1 MKGLYTYLMILMVL
15 TGCQNPDNDTVG
27 SDDYSKNFYT
37 QEDTVYISTSPTL
50 EYYVLKEEYNKM
62 VQQRKE
68 FFSDSVNDPDF
79 TYRSSYDSFEDIAF
93 KSETGQ
99 DYYYLTY
106 TYFLKK
112 RNNHENYHGE
122 RERLIDL
129 YNSINHIYSIIAR
142 GGTFFSHNK
151 PRIQAYAEW
160 DIYNHLVAKRAVPIS
175 EIDFELEKEAFI
187 ERNRKMLESSN
198 SFEYWGSFTEEERK
212 ATLQEL
218 QALFESLSEK
228 IDRPFYLSCV
238 LGFEERYLHSISVQ
252 S

>member
-1 MKGLYTYLMILMVL
+1 VDKRI
-15 TGCQNPDNDTVG
+15 
-27 SDDYSKNFYT
+27 T
-37 QEDTVYISTSPTL
+37 QEDTVYISTTPDL
-50 EYYVLKEEYNKM
+50 EHYLLKEEYNKM

-68 FFSDSVNDPDF
+68 FFSDSVYDPDF
-79 TYRSSYDSFEDIAF
+79 TYYSSYNSFEDITF

-99 DYYYLTY
+99 DYYYLCY

-112 RNNHENYHGE
+112 RNNHENFHGE

-160 DIYNHLVAKRAVPIS
+160 DIYQHFVLNRAVPIS
-175 EIDFELEKEAFI
+175 EIDFEMAKQVFKEK
-187 ERNRKMLESSN
+187 NRRILESSD
-198 SFEYWGSFTEEERK
+198 SFKFWGDFTEEGKK

-218 QALFESLSEK
+218 ELLFDSLSHK
-228 IDRPFYLSCV
+228 IDNPFYLSCV
-238 LGFEERYLHSISVQ
+238 LGFEERYEHLLPE
-252 S
+252 

>member
-1 MKGLYTYLMILMVL
+1 VNIKAICIHLFVL
-15 TGCQNPDNDTVG
+15 TIFSGCH
-27 SDDYSKNFYT
+27 YSPKEYEIINELIS
-37 QEDTVYISTSPTL
+37 QEDTVYISTYPAL
-50 EYYVLKEEYNKM
+50 KYYVLKEEYNKL

-68 FFSDSVNDPDF
+68 FFSDSIYDPDF
-79 TYRSSYDSFEDIAF
+79 TYHSSYESFEDITY

-106 TYFLKK
+106 TYLLKK
-112 RNNHENYHGE
+112 RYAHDNYQTE
-122 RERLIDL
+122 RENLLEL
-129 YNSINHIYSIIAR
+129 YNSINDIYAIIAR

-151 PRIQAYAEW
+151 PRIPAYVEW

-175 EIDFELEKEAFI
+175 DSDFKMEKEAFI

-218 QALFESLSEK
+218 QVLFESLSEK
-228 IDRPFYLSCV
+228 IGTPFYLSCV
-238 LGFEERYLHSISVQ
+238 LGFEERYEHLLPE
-252 S
+252 

>member
-1 MKGLYTYLMILMVL
+1 MKKGLFTYLIILIAL
-15 TGCQNPDNDTVG
+15 TGCQRPDNEVG
-27 SDDYSKNFYT
+27 SDGHSENPPAT
-37 QEDTVYISTSPTL
+37 GDTVYISTSPTL
-50 EYYVLKEEYNKM
+50 EYYVLKEEYNQL

-68 FFSDSVNDPDF
+68 LFSDSIYDPDF
-79 TYRSSYDSFEDIAF
+79 TYHSSYESFEDITY

-106 TYFLKK
+106 TYLLKK
-112 RNNHENYHGE
+112 RYAHDNYQTE
-122 RERLIDL
+122 RENLLEL
-129 YNSINHIYSIIAR
+129 YNSINDIYAIIAR

-151 PRIQAYAEW
+151 PRIPAYVEW

-175 EIDFELEKEAFI
+175 DSDFELEKEAFI

-218 QALFESLSEK
+218 QVLFESLSEK
-228 IDRPFYLSCV
+228 IGAPFYLSCV
-238 LGFEERYLHSISVQ
+238 LGFEERYEHLLTE
-252 S
+252 

>member
-15 TGCQNPDNDTVG
+15 TGCHNPDNDKVG
-27 SDDYSKNFYT
+27 SEGNSENPHT
-37 QEDTVYISTSPTL
+37 TEDTVYISSSPTL

-68 FFSDSVNDPDF
+68 FFSDSVYDPDF
-79 TYRSSYDSFEDIAF
+79 TYYSSYDSFEDITF

-99 DYYYLTY
+99 DYYYLCY

-112 RNNHENYHGE
+112 RYTHDNYKTE
-122 RERLIDL
+122 RENLLEL
-129 YNSINHIYSIIAR
+129 YNSINDIYAIIAR
-142 GGTFFSHNK
+142 GGSFFSHNK

-160 DIYNHLVAKRAVPIS
+160 DIYNHLVVKRAVPIS

-187 ERNRKMLESSN
+187 ERNHKILESSN
-198 SFEYWGSFTEEERK
+198 SFVYWDSFTEEGRK

-228 IDRPFYLSCV
+228 IDTPFYLSCV
-238 LGFEERYLHSISVQ
+238 VEFEERYQHLISVQ

>member
-15 TGCQNPDNDTVG
+15 TGCQNPDYDTVG
-27 SDDYSKNFYT
+27 SDGNSENPNT

-50 EYYVLKEEYNKM
+50 EYYVLKEEYNKL

-68 FFSDSVNDPDF
+68 FFSDNIYAPDF
-79 TYRSSYDSFEDIAF
+79 TYHSSYDSFEDITF

-99 DYYYLTY
+99 DYYYLCY
-106 TYFLKK
+106 TFFLKK

-160 DIYNHLVAKRAVPIS
+160 DIYNHLVLKRGVPIS
-175 EIDFELEKEAFI
+175 EIDFESEKEAFI
-187 ERNRKMLESSN
+187 ERNRKILESSN
-198 SFEYWGSFTEEERK
+198 SFEYWDSFTEEERK

-218 QALFESLSEK
+218 QVLFESLSEK
-228 IDRPFYLSCV
+228 IDTPFYLSCV
-238 LGFEERYLHSISVQ
+238 LGFEERYQHLISVQ
-252 S
+252 

>member
-1 MKGLYTYLMILMVL
+1 MKGLYTYLMTLMVL

-27 SDDYSKNFYT
+27 PDVYSNNHYAK
-37 QEDTVYISTSPTL
+37 EDTVYISTSPTL
-50 EYYVLKEEYNKM
+50 EYYVLKEEYNKL

-68 FFSDSVNDPDF
+68 FFSDSLNAPDF
-79 TYRSSYDSFEDIAF
+79 TYHSSYDSFEDITF

-99 DYYYLTY
+99 DYYYLCY

-160 DIYNHLVAKRAVPIS
+160 DIYNYLVAKRAVPIS
-175 EIDFELEKEAFI
+175 EIDFESEKEAFI
-187 ERNRKMLESSN
+187 ERNRKILESSN
-198 SFEYWGSFTEEERK
+198 SFEYWDSFTEEERK

-218 QALFESLSEK
+218 QVLFESLSEK
-228 IDRPFYLSCV
+228 IDTPFYLSCV
-238 LGFEERYLHSISVQ
+238 LGFEERYQHLISVQ
-252 S
+252 